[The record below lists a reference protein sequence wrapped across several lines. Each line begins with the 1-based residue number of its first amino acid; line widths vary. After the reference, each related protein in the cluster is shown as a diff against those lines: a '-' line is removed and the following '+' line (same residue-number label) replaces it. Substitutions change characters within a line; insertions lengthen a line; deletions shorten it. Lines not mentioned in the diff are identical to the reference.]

1 LKARPDAG
9 GGEGGGYGGS
19 TGSGGGYGG
28 STGSGGGYGG
38 SAGSGGG
45 YGGSTGSGGGYG
57 GSTGSGGGYGG
68 SAGSGGG
75 YGGGGDGGSSG
86 QPLTCTTPAC
96 CFPLKVDPKRIIV
109 YQTADKISIDVILE
123 ASATSPWNA
132 GVDVFFSWGAS
143 VTCSTSIYTADRK
156 FIAFNCPSVALDGAP
171 PCGSMFTLGLSPYAA
186 TYSDST
192 GTQVLCEGKP
202 GARVDFQVPLTCP
215 TCSNL
220 SSTSNYQPCS
230 FPKATCNYPAY
241 TSTGATAQ
249 LPCNCSVNDVY
260 GDRRW
265 SCAVP

>member
-1 LKARPDAG
+1 MIHLRPRHWQALLWSAVVSVGCSDGLKVRPDGGG
-9 GGEGGGYGGS
+9 GGEGGGYVGNGDGGAGYGGS

-28 STGSGGGYGG
+28 G
-38 SAGSGGG
+38 AGSGGG
-45 YGGSTGSGGGYG
+45 YGGS
-57 GSTGSGGGYGG
+57 
-68 SAGSGGG
+68 
-75 YGGGGDGGSSG
+75 GDGGSSG

-96 CFPLKVDPKRIIV
+96 CFPLKIDPTRLIV

-123 ASATSPWNA
+123 ASATSVWIA

-143 VTCSTSIYTADRK
+143 VTCSTSISTADRK
-156 FIAFNCPSVALDGAP
+156 FVAFNCPSVALVGAP
-171 PCGSMFTLGLSPYAA
+171 ACDAMVTVGLSPYAA
-186 TYSDST
+186 TYSDTT
-192 GTQVLCEGKP
+192 GAKVLCEGRP

-215 TCSNL
+215 TCPYLSGGSNF
-220 SSTSNYQPCS
+220 QPCS

-241 TSTGATAQ
+241 TSSGTTAQ